1 MASISKEKQ
10 IALEFVDENRQW
22 LSDFHKE
29 IWGYAEPAF
38 REYRSAK
45 AYVKLLREEGFEVEE
60 GSGVIVTPLD
70 AGEPKSGRF
79 AGVLIGS
86 LGLDTIAQDFVSPI
100 VSGQTGYAWLLNE
113 EGVFLA
119 HYEQEFVGRSALAVR
134 AESIPE
140 ISYTAISFY
149 LAGVSGV
156 GVGPGG

>member
-1 MASISKEKQ
+1 MAHGEEKPPPAVLDMQ
-10 IALEFVDENRQW
+10 GEMRIRIVVPVYLNDDE
-22 LSDFHKE
+22 E
-29 IWGYAEPAF
+29 TA
-38 REYRSAK
+38 
-45 AYVKLLREEGFEVEE
+45 EVEE
-60 GSGVIVTPLD
+60 GSGVTVTPLD

-86 LGLDTIAQDFVSPI
+86 LSLDTIAQDFVSPI

-119 HYEQEFVGRSALAVR
+119 HYEQEFVGRSASAVR
-134 AESIPE
+134 AERNPE
-140 ISYTAISFY
+140 ISYAAISFY